1 MCLYCKLSLAHYLP
15 CEIYVPTVTISDYA
29 YPFFKTGE
37 LWGRAILW
45 VKNYKELLHKSWIK
59 IIWRE
64 KLSGRM
70 SMTQWVNGC
79 LACLY
84 KWWMMCVCLS
94 VYDIHSH
101 QTSQFH
107 EIFAL
112 GLFWTNLGHEKA
124 RFSKFWFLRGLPIG
138 SSVKFG
144 PFSDFRYFA
153 VISAIWR
160 LGTMKFG
167 QSASFYNPSV
177 MKKRIFEI
185 LIFKGGAAHFG

>member
-1 MCLYCKLSLAHYLP
+1 MCQQWQF
-15 CEIYVPTVTISDYA
+15 PTTLL
-29 YPFFKTGE
+29 PFFKTGE

-138 SSVKFG
+138 SSGKFG
-144 PFSDFRYFA
+144 PFSVFRGNLSHLKTWDHDIWISKPNWLCQAFWLAELRKLHDLKYF
-153 VISAIWR
+153 I
-160 LGTMKFG
+160 
-167 QSASFYNPSV
+167 
-177 MKKRIFEI
+177 
-185 LIFKGGAAHFG
+185 